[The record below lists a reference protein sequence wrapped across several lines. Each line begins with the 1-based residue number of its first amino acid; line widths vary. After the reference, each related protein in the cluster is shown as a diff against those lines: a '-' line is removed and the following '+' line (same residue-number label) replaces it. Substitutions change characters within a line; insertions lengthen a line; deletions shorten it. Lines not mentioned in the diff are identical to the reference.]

1 MTAANLGLYKMET
14 VYKIQSLEALQPS
27 EQEKL
32 YFDHAG
38 SLLHNEELHN
48 MYSSPN
54 ITRQI

>member
-14 VYKIQSLEALQPS
+14 VYKIQPS
-27 EQEKL
+27 EQEKRVLLRL

-38 SLLHNEELHN
+38 SLLHNEDLHN